1 MIEPGDPRTNGERA
15 RAPDPGHWIAN
26 TALGRTLVGV
36 GAVLLVFVIT
46 VTISSLRDE
55 PVVGGVRSTLQVR
68 RVLRAV
74 DPDDPSWSDLTPTCA
89 RSDPC
94 PPGAAPA
101 DQTIV
106 LEDAAGTRFR
116 LAPAVLTQADV
127 AEARPVEAS
136 GWEVTVRLRPEGTEV
151 LATETARVAGRP
163 PPRNRL
169 AIVVDGHLRSAPTVA
184 ETISSGT
191 LVIGA
196 HLGEDEAVR
205 LATGLS
211 P

>member
-1 MIEPGDPRTNGERA
+1 
-15 RAPDPGHWIAN
+15 
-26 TALGRTLVGV
+26 V
-36 GAVLLVFVIT
+36 GALLLVFVIT

-55 PVVGGVRSTLQVR
+55 PVVGRAGSTLQVR

-74 DPDDPSWSDLTPTCA
+74 DPGDPSWADLTPTCDP
-89 RSDPC
+89 SDPC
-94 PPGAAPA
+94 PPGAIPP
-101 DQTIV
+101 DRTIV
-106 LEDAAGTRFR
+106 LEDDAGTRFR
-116 LAPAVLTQADV
+116 LGPAVLTDTDV
-127 AEARPVEAS
+127 AEARAVETS

-151 LATETARVAGRP
+151 LAAETARVAGRT

-169 AIVVDGHLRSAPTVA
+169 AIVIDGHLRSAPTVA
-184 ETISSGT
+184 EPVSSGA

-196 HLGEDEAVR
+196 HLGEDEALR